1 MAQWANFTCKV
12 CDMYYVY
19 PSLVDEVGVTK
30 LHDHAKGCGAS
41 VSYQDF
47 MPRDQHYVHI
57 FETE

>member
-1 MAQWANFTCKV
+1 
-12 CDMYYVY
+12 MYYVY